1 MQNSKINNSN
11 TSFQDDKFRLQRQ
24 EEFIKISKEKF
35 GDHFDYSKVYYIDSK
50 TEIILLCKNCGKE
63 FKVTPLFHLSIKN
76 GACPF
81 CEKEELVKPEV
92 ISYKAI
98 IDQLDSEEHLIEILI
113 QKFKTIDFNFNKLHY
128 IIQNYCKPEKVKKVK
143 FFCYKCGVV
152 EEYINVLLNNNTTIC
167 CPNCRE
173 KLELKKEKFNN
184 FNKLSNEAR
193 REISKDKFFKTVK
206 EKFKDN
212 LDFSNSVY
220 VNYKTPVKFIC
231 KIHGEQE
238 ALPSSIMKSA
248 CGCPKCSAEKASR
261 EWNLTTEEFIRRA
274 LEIPGNAEK
283 YDYSKIVYVNSK
295 TKVEIFCK
303 TCQEYFWQ
311 SPYGHLN
318 GRGHDKCSKY
328 YPKDSQEVL
337 NKLNDL
343 CGNKIDFSTS
353 EYKSM
358 GTPLEVK
365 CKEKGHSFKR
375 SPDVFFNGHTDCPYC
390 TGKRIDNEEYKESLE
405 NYFEGLY
412 DFSEVEY
419 IDRLTPIKVI
429 CYEHGDFYKTPA
441 YIKSV
446 IRKGGKILCPYC
458 TESDGE
464 RITTE
469 FLKNNNI
476 LYKIQYKF
484 DGCRNIN
491 PLPFDFYLPDYNVCI
506 EYQGEQHYSEKEY
519 NRLCRNSN
527 RNGGFLGLLKRDQ
540 IKKDYC
546 KNNRISLLEIK
557 YDIPLDQINDRLQ
570 DIFNRIDFKNNPC
583 HVLITKDEE
592 IVEPY

>member
-1 MQNSKINNSN
+1 MEDIKINNLENNLSKEERKEL
-11 TSFQDDKFRLQRQ
+11 DRLKRQ
-24 EEFIKISKEKF
+24 EFFIQRSKKKF
-35 GDHFDYSKVYYIDSK
+35 GDQFDYSKVFYIDSK
-50 TEIILLCKNCGKE
+50 TPVILICNHHKKE
-63 FKVTPLFHLSIKN
+63 FKVVPILHLYLEN
-76 GACPF
+76 GACPD
-81 CEKEELVKPEV
+81 CLLTSTTLEKIKSIKCSINPLNTEE
-92 ISYKAI
+92 
-98 IDQLDSEEHLIEILI
+98 DLIEILRE
-113 QKFKTIDFNFNKLHY
+113 KFKKSLCNFDNLYYVNPFDEKGQKRVSFYCEEHGEVEENVWYLRSNHVTNCCPKCREESNFNSIKSD
-128 IIQNYCKPEKVKKVK
+128 NYK
-143 FFCYKCGVV
+143 
-152 EEYINVLLNNNTTIC
+152 N
-167 CPNCRE
+167 
-173 KLELKKEKFNN
+173 
-184 FNKLSNEAR
+184 
-193 REISKDKFFKTVK
+193 KFFKTVK

-212 LDFSNSVY
+212 LDLSNSVY

-283 YDYSKIVYVNSK
+283 YDYSKTVYVNSK

-365 CKEKGHSFKR
+365 CKEKGHNFKR

-390 TGKRIDNEEYKESLE
+390 TGKRINNKEYKESLE

-419 IDRLTPIKVI
+419 IDRLTPIKII

-446 IRKGGKILCPYC
+446 IRKGGKILCPHC

-557 YDIPLDQINDRLQ
+557 HDIPLDQVNDRLQ
-570 DIFNRIDFKNNPC
+570 DIFDKIDFKNSPC
-583 HVLITKDEE
+583 HILITKDEE